1 VNETLPRCAV
11 LARQLGERPTGTA
24 SKIQSVLL
32 LEHAGPWSV
41 DVRERV
47 LTECFGPGGPQL
59 LDDLHVRLGLRA
71 LVIRR
76 PGRTTA
82 PPRPSIFF
90 GGCRPGNRWLEGLT
104 VRDYHELADLDLTA
118 VAQGRGGIGEP
129 VEHPFFLVCVHGR
142 KDACC
147 AIKGRPVANALAEAY
162 PEQTWQCTH
171 FGGDRWAGNLLIAP
185 HGFMYGQLDAA
196 SAPPIA
202 AEARQ
207 GRVALTNLRGRTGIS
222 PFAQVAEIAV
232 RERTGLDGLDD
243 VIAGEVIGDSE
254 HAAVTVSASTAHGT
268 DQYRVQVRRRSLGVH
283 GRSLCSG
290 EAHPHRFDVLGIEIG
305 VPA

>member
-1 VNETLPRCAV
+1 MTENLPRCAV
-11 LARQLGERPTGTA
+11 LARQLGERPIGTA

-32 LEHAGPWSV
+32 IEHAGPWAV

-47 LTECFGPGGPQL
+47 LTECFGPGGPEL
-59 LDDLHVRLGLRA
+59 LDELHIRLGLRA
-71 LVIRR
+71 LVVRR
-76 PGRTTA
+76 PGRGAA
-82 PPRPSIFF
+82 PDRPSVFF
-90 GGCRPGNRWLEGLT
+90 GGCRPGNRWLERLT
-104 VRDYHELADLDLTA
+104 VRDYRELADLDLAA
-118 VAQGRGGIGEP
+118 VAQGPGGIGEP

-162 PEQTWQCTH
+162 PDQTWQCTH

-185 HGFMYGQLDAA
+185 HGFMYGQLDAG

-202 AEARQ
+202 AAARH
-207 GRVALTNLRGRTGIS
+207 GRVALSNLRGRTGIS

-232 RERTGLDGLDD
+232 RERTGLDGLDE
-243 VIAGEVIGDSE
+243 VLAGEVVGDRE
-254 HAAVTVSASTAHGT
+254 DAAVTVTAVATGGT
-268 DQYRVQVRRRSLGVH
+268 ELYRVQVRRRSLGVH
-283 GRSLCSG
+283 GHSLCSG
-290 EAHPHRFDVLGIEIG
+290 EAHPHRFDVLGVEIS